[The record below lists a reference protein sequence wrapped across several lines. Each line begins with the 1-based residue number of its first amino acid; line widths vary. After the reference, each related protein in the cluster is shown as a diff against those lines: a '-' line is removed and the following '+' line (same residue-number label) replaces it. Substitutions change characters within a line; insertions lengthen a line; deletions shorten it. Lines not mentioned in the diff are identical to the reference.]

1 MKKLLAV
8 AAAAA
13 AGVVA
18 WRRWQ
23 DAEAEKKKWHQATD
37 TID

>member
-1 MKKLLAV
+1 MKKLLAI
-8 AAAAA
+8 AAAAT

-18 WRRWQ
+18 WRRYQ
-23 DAEAEKKKWHQATD
+23 DAEAEKKKWRDATD